1 MVIPPSIACAARA
14 EERAQM
20 VHSTRQRVAGHAHMR
35 GNTCVVRS
43 RSSVQP
49 YVGIK
54 PISRNVTAPD
64 VDDLAAPSGIRRD
77 AILRAVIDRGGRDRF
92 ATTRWSVVLAAGS
105 DPSSLTARE
114 ALTTLCETY
123 WYPLY
128 AFLRGR
134 GHSAAD
140 AEDLTQAF
148 FARVLEKQVFQHADP
163 ARGRFRSFL
172 LASLQ
177 HFAANAYDREMA
189 GKRGGGAPIL
199 SLELERAE
207 GRFQLE
213 PSSDETPERTFDRRW
228 ALMLL
233 DRVMSRLSAEAAQN
247 NRSAQFETF
256 KTYLTGDEPQ
266 VSYAAA
272 ANRLGISEGAV
283 KVAVHR
289 LRKSFRD
296 LVRQEIAQTVSSP
309 EDIQDELRHLWS
321 AVGR

>member
-1 MVIPPSIACAARA
+1 VI
-14 EERAQM
+14 
-20 VHSTRQRVAGHAHMR
+20 GR
-35 GNTCVVRS
+35 G
-43 RSSVQP
+43 
-49 YVGIK
+49 K
-54 PISRNVTAPD
+54 
-64 VDDLAAPSGIRRD
+64 
-77 AILRAVIDRGGRDRF
+77 RF
-92 ATTRWSVVLAAGS
+92 ATTRWSVVLAAGA
-105 DPSSLTARE
+105 DPSSLNARD
-114 ALTTLCETY
+114 ALTTLCQTY

-148 FARVLEKQVFQHADP
+148 FARVVEKQVFQHADP

-177 HFAANAYDREMA
+177 HFAANAHDREMA

-213 PSSDETPERTFDRRW
+213 PSSEETPERTFDRRW

-233 DRVMSRLSAEAAQN
+233 DRVMSRLSAGAAQN
-247 NRSAQFETF
+247 DKSVQFESL

-272 ANRLGISEGAV
+272 ANELGISEGAV

-289 LRKSFRD
+289 LRKTFRD
-296 LVRQEIAQTVSSP
+296 LVRDEIAQTVSSP
-309 EDIQDELRHLWS
+309 EDIQDELQHLWS